1 MTTHVTVY
9 HAEQSRR
16 EELISSLQK
25 HLPDSYQ
32 VDDKA
37 DADSRYLVA
46 WGPPKSLFEQAPN
59 LKAAFSLG
67 AGVDHLLKADGLP
80 SDLDIYRIEDAGMG
94 IQMAQY
100 CRHEVEHFRLL
111 NWRYQLQQQN
121 QEWTEQTARQP
132 DEITVGIL
140 GFGVLGQQVAQMLVG
155 DGYHVAAYRR
165 SGNNE
170 TVDQV
175 NVFAGQDQ
183 FNAFLNASEV
193 LILLAPAT
201 AGTHHII
208 NKDSLAQLPK
218 GGWLINVARGELI
231 NDEDLMA
238 ALRSEHLAGATLDVF
253 HTEPLPADHPFWT
266 HSTLRITPHVAA
278 VTRTDPSMQ
287 QIVKNILALE
297 AGSQPTGRVDRNR
310 GY

>member
-1 MTTHVTVY
+1 MTIHVTVY
-9 HAEQSRR
+9 HSEKDHR
-16 EELISSLQK
+16 EELMGSLRE
-25 HLPDSYQ
+25 HLPNTYQ

-59 LKAAFSLG
+59 LQAAFSLG

-80 SDLDIYRIEDAGMG
+80 ADLDIYRIEDAGMG

-100 CRHEVEHFRLL
+100 CRHEVEHYRLL
-111 NWRYQLQQQN
+111 NWRYQLQQPDKN
-121 QEWTEQTARQP
+121 WKTHTARQP
-132 DEITVGIL
+132 EEITVGIL
-140 GFGVLGQQVAQMLVG
+140 GFGVLGQQVAKTLVD
-155 DGYHVAAYRR
+155 DGYRVIAYRR
-165 SGNNE
+165 SGSNE
-170 TVDQV
+170 TTNDV
-175 NVFAGQDQ
+175 NVFAGQEN
-183 FNAFLNASEV
+183 FNSFLNQSEV
-193 LILLAPAT
+193 LVLLAPAT

-218 GGWLINVARGELI
+218 GGWLINVARGELV
-231 NDEDLMA
+231 NDDDLMA

-253 HTEPLPADHPFWT
+253 HTEPLPAEHPFWT

-278 VTRTDPSMQ
+278 VTRTDPSMR

-297 AGSQPTGRVDRNR
+297 AGEQPTGRVERER

>member
-9 HAEQSRR
+9 YAKEDHRQA
-16 EELISSLQK
+16 LIASLQK
-25 HLPDSYQ
+25 YLPDTYQ

-46 WGPPKSLFEQAPN
+46 WGPPKTLFEQAPN

-80 SDLDIYRIEDAGMG
+80 ADLDIYRIEDAGMG

-111 NWRYQLQQQN
+111 NWRYQLQQQTK
-121 QEWTEQTARQP
+121 EWVEHTARQP
-132 DEITVGIL
+132 EEITVGIL

-155 DGYHVAAYRR
+155 DGYQVVAYRR
-165 SGNNE
+165 SGDNE
-170 TVDQV
+170 TVKRTR
-175 NVFAGQDQ
+175 VFAGQDQ

-193 LILLAPAT
+193 LVLLAPAT
-201 AGTHHII
+201 PDTHHII
-208 NKDSLAQLPK
+208 NKNSLAQLPK
-218 GGWLINVARGELI
+218 GGWLINVGRGELI
-231 NDEDLMA
+231 NDDDLLA

-253 HTEPLPADHPFWT
+253 QTEPLPADHPFWT
-266 HSTLRITPHVAA
+266 HSTLRITPHISA

-297 AGSQPTGRVDRNR
+297 SGEKPTGRVERDR